1 MLLAHA
7 GEATPR
13 QDICGSPPQD
23 DLHGPRDHFRR
34 APSTAPA
41 SKVPAGAIDEA
52 SVEAFGPLPLDRA
65 VFSIFKGTLVVCQ
78 LTSLF
83 GRYVSPDLVGS
94 ALVQLD
100 AVTVFNEEQGAA
112 RPISEP
118 WEIGICL
125 NTGGTAG
132 RNMGS
137 DLRLVTRRWRTDAPP
152 GGARYEEALERY
164 RAGGWDAAEAAFA
177 DVVVESFREW
187 PTTDAW
193 NGVHDMLTK

>member
-23 DLHGPRDHFRR
+23 DLHGRRDHFRR

-94 ALVQLD
+94 ALVQLE
-100 AVTVFNEEQGAA
+100 ALTVFNEEQGAA
-112 RPISEP
+112 
-118 WEIGICL
+118 GA
-125 NTGGTAG
+125 T

-137 DLRLVTRRWRTDAPP
+137 ELRLVTRRWGTDAPLW
-152 GGARYEEALERY
+152 GARDEEARARY
-164 RAGGWDAAEAAFA
+164 RARGWDAAEAAFA
-177 DVVVESFREW
+177 GGVVESFREW

>member
-23 DLHGPRDHFRR
+23 DLHGRRDHFRR

-41 SKVPAGAIDEA
+41 SKVPAGAID
-52 SVEAFGPLPLDRA
+52 
-65 VFSIFKGTLVVCQ
+65 GTLVVCQ

-94 ALVQLD
+94 ALVQLE
-100 AVTVFNEEQGAA
+100 ALTVFNEEQGAA
-112 RPISEP
+112 
-118 WEIGICL
+118 GA
-125 NTGGTAG
+125 T

-137 DLRLVTRRWRTDAPP
+137 ELRLVTRRWGTDAPLW
-152 GGARYEEALERY
+152 GARDEEALERY
-164 RAGGWDAAEAAFA
+164 RARGWDAAEAAFA